1 MYDFKRQDI
10 GKQYFCLYVNAFTD
24 RELIITLVKPFYLR
38 TTPIFGN
45 TFFMY
50 ISCIS
55 DQSWGSQREQVMPY
69 AIRHHQ

>member
-50 ISCIS
+50 II
-55 DQSWGSQREQVMPY
+55 
-69 AIRHHQ
+69 